1 MKAAVLHG
9 KMDLRVEEVNK
20 PTIGPEDVLV
30 AVKAVGI
37 CGSDLHLYRGTWTIE
52 TPRIIG
58 HEMTGEVVEV
68 GEKVSG
74 WRGVQGSQSSPWSA
88 AGNATGAKRTP

>member
-37 CGSDLHLYRGTWTIE
+37 CGSDLHLYRGT
-52 TPRIIG
+52 
-58 HEMTGEVVEV
+58 
-68 GEKVSG
+68 
-74 WRGVQGSQSSPWSA
+74 
-88 AGNATGAKRTP
+88 